1 LQVQADID
9 YDNQLHKA
17 LTIIYQGAIKNQWF
31 KDRDMNPFAFEF
43 SGYTLKTFSGFSK
56 ANIKVKGRENIP
68 DGAVIF
74 CANHFTR
81 IETIFLPYHI
91 HAVTGK
97 KVWSLAAA
105 ELFNIPVLE
114 GFIDRLGG
122 VSTHDPLRDE
132 KILTTLLSGKAQWII
147 FPEGMMVKNKKLVKG
162 NRFVLE
168 DDGRQMRP
176 HTGAAVQALRCEFF
190 RERLRR
196 LSIHG
201 GVEFERLKSQ
211 MKVEDLDL
219 VLNQQTYIV
228 PVNITYYPANARENI
243 LGSIASILM
252 KEPSKRVMDELLTEG
267 AMLFAGV
274 DITIRFGRPIPIRPH
289 LNDPYIESMLLVKR
303 RVRFDQDIYSK
314 EITRSVSNGI
324 MERYMADVYAMTTIN
339 YDHVMACLLKHY
351 PYKKEGIDPYEFR
364 CKVYYAITCLILNR
378 LCHVSDTFHLNQIH
392 LLTDDRFD
400 RVGRFLALAEKTGM
414 IRMEKGKMIKDQARF
429 FSKTPFHAVR
439 QENPVMVMAN
449 EVEPVT
455 GAQICLKKIAQQSGA
470 LILERV
476 RSRLIE
482 KINVDYTRAYNRFY
496 IEGESK
502 RKRIGRPIFLKGTRD
517 AGVLLIHGYMAAP
530 REMFAFAHYLYDQG
544 FTVYAPRLAG
554 HGTAPEDLAQT
565 RYEQWVASAEE
576 AYVVLRHSC
585 SNIVIGGFST
595 GAGLALELAGRVEDY
610 EAIFAVAPPMRLNDM
625 GAYFVPAIDA
635 WNQVMK
641 KIRLAGGAKE
651 FIENCPE
658 NPHINYIRNPI
669 AGVRQLEKLMDQL
682 EPKLKKLTKPV
693 LVVQS
698 RKDPVVSPKG
708 TARLFEKIGSR
719 VKEFYL
725 FDFERHGILL
735 GKGKKRVFQAID
747 NFIHQWII

>member
-1 LQVQADID
+1 
-9 YDNQLHKA
+9 
-17 LTIIYQGAIKNQWF
+17 
-31 KDRDMNPFAFEF
+31 MNPLTFEL
-43 SGYTLKTFSGFSK
+43 SGYTLKTFSGFSR
-56 ANIKVKGRENIP
+56 ASIKVKGQENIP
-68 DGAVIF
+68 EGAVIF

-81 IETIFLPYHI
+81 IETVFLPYHI
-91 HAVTGK
+91 HAITGK
-97 KVWSLAAA
+97 QVWSLAAA
-105 ELFNIPVLE
+105 ELFDIPVLE
-114 GFIDRLGG
+114 GLLSRLGG

-147 FPEGMMVKNKKLVKG
+147 FPEGMMVKNKKLVKQDQ
-162 NRFVLE
+162 FIME
-168 DDGRQMRP
+168 DDTRQMRP

-201 GVEFERLKSQ
+201 SEEFERLKSQ
-211 MKVEDLDL
+211 LKVNNLDL

-228 PVNITYYPANARENI
+228 PVNITYYPGNARENI
-243 LGSIASILM
+243 LGSIASILV
-252 KEPSKRVMDELLTEG
+252 KDPSKRVMDELLTEG

-274 DITIRFGRPIPIRPH
+274 DITIRFGKPVPIRPH
-289 LNDPYIESMLLVKR
+289 LKDPYIESMLLVRR

-314 EITRSVSNGI
+314 AITRSISSRI

-364 CKVYYAITCLILNR
+364 CKVYYAITCLVLNR
-378 LCHVSDTFHLNQIH
+378 LCHVSDTFYLNQIH

-400 RVGRFLALAEKTGM
+400 RVRQFLALAKKTGM
-414 IRMEKGKMIKDQARF
+414 IRMENGKIVKDQARF

-439 QENPVMVMAN
+439 LENPVMVMAN
-449 EVEPVT
+449 EVEPVA
-455 GAQICLKKIAQQSGA
+455 GAKICLQKIAQQSGA
-470 LILERV
+470 QIMERV
-476 RSRLIE
+476 KTRLIE
-482 KINVDYTRAYNRFY
+482 KSNVDFTRAYNQFY
-496 IEGESK
+496 VEGESK
-502 RKRIGRPIFLKGTRD
+502 RKRIGRPIFLKGSRN

-530 REMFAFAHYLYDQG
+530 REMGAFAQYLYEQG

-585 SNIVIGGFST
+585 SKIVIGGFST
-595 GAGLALELAGRVEDY
+595 GAGLALELAGRVQDY
-610 EAIFAVAPPMRLNDM
+610 QAIFAVAPPMRLNDM

-658 NPHINYIRNPI
+658 NQHINYIRNPI

-682 EPKLKKLTKPV
+682 EPKLKKLTNPV

-708 TARLFEKIGSR
+708 TARLFEKIGSDI
-719 VKEFYL
+719 KEFYL

-747 NFIHQWII
+747 NFIRQWVG

>member
-1 LQVQADID
+1 
-9 YDNQLHKA
+9 
-17 LTIIYQGAIKNQWF
+17 
-31 KDRDMNPFAFEF
+31 MNPLTFEL
-43 SGYTLKTFSGFSK
+43 SGYTLKTFSGFSR
-56 ANIKVKGRENIP
+56 ASIKVKGQENIP
-68 DGAVIF
+68 EGAVIF

-81 IETIFLPYHI
+81 IETVFLPYHI
-91 HAVTGK
+91 HAITGK
-97 KVWSLAAA
+97 QVWSLAAA
-105 ELFNIPVLE
+105 ELFDIPVLE
-114 GFIDRLGG
+114 GLLSRLGG

-147 FPEGMMVKNKKLVKG
+147 FPEGMMVKNKKLVKQDQ
-162 NRFVLE
+162 FIME
-168 DDGRQMRP
+168 DDTRQMRP

-201 GVEFERLKSQ
+201 SEEFERLKSQ
-211 MKVEDLDL
+211 LKVNNLDL

-228 PVNITYYPANARENI
+228 PVNITYYPGNARENI
-243 LGSIASILM
+243 LGSIASILV
-252 KEPSKRVMDELLTEG
+252 KDPSKRVMDELLTEG

-274 DITIRFGRPIPIRPH
+274 DITIRFGKPVPIRPH
-289 LNDPYIESMLLVKR
+289 LKDPYIESMLLVRR

-314 EITRSVSNGI
+314 AITRSISSRI

-364 CKVYYAITCLILNR
+364 CKVYYAITCLVLNR
-378 LCHVSDTFHLNQIH
+378 LCHVSDTFYLNQIH

-400 RVGRFLALAEKTGM
+400 RVGQFLALAKKTGM
-414 IRMEKGKMIKDQARF
+414 IRMENGKIVKDQARF

-439 QENPVMVMAN
+439 LENPVMVMAN
-449 EVEPVT
+449 EVEPVA
-455 GAQICLKKIAQQSGA
+455 GAKICLQKIAQQSGA
-470 LILERV
+470 QIMERV
-476 RSRLIE
+476 KTRLIE
-482 KINVDYTRAYNRFY
+482 KSNVDFTRAYNQFY
-496 IEGESK
+496 VEGESK
-502 RKRIGRPIFLKGTRD
+502 RKRIGRPIFLKGSRN

-530 REMFAFAHYLYDQG
+530 REMGAFAQYLYEQG

-585 SNIVIGGFST
+585 SKIVIGGFST
-595 GAGLALELAGRVEDY
+595 GAGLALELAGRVQDY
-610 EAIFAVAPPMRLNDM
+610 QAIFAVAPPMRLNDM

-658 NPHINYIRNPI
+658 NQHINYIRNPI

-682 EPKLKKLTKPV
+682 EPKLKKLTNPV

-708 TARLFEKIGSR
+708 TARLFEKIGSDI
-719 VKEFYL
+719 KEFYL

-747 NFIHQWII
+747 NFIRQWVG